1 MFHYLKYPKQST
13 VCYFEFETQ
22 NSTNQS
28 RTVCFSAEKRKLIES
43 ITTNEHQNI
52 GCKLVNFQ
60 KPDNG
65 DLLVINFT
73 SVKRVKLNSEKQS
86 LIISYSTVSEIVNE
100 KPMYALIKV
109 KETIFNLEETEQK
122 VCKNGKMLQLRKPV
136 FKDSTDCIPITFFDK
151 NVSKISEAKGCQITN
166 VRVPLFQVQRILKTT

>member
-1 MFHYLKYPKQST
+1 MEDQSGYVLMFHYLKYPKQST

-28 RTVCFSAEKRKLIES
+28 RSVCFSAEKRKLIES

-86 LIISYSTVSEIVNE
+86 
-100 KPMYALIKV
+100 
-109 KETIFNLEETEQK
+109 
-122 VCKNGKMLQLRKPV
+122 
-136 FKDSTDCIPITFFDK
+136 
-151 NVSKISEAKGCQITN
+151 
-166 VRVPLFQVQRILKTT
+166 